1 MTAYIALVHKDP
13 GSDFGVSF
21 PDFPG
26 CVTATTT
33 LGEVTAMA
41 EEALALHVAGMIDD
55 GMAIPAPSSFD
66 AIREQQMRSGDPGV
80 PVLVALRLPET
91 ARTA

>member
-1 MTAYIALVHKDP
+1 MTAYIALVHKDAS
-13 GSDFGVSF
+13 SDFGVSF

-26 CVTATTT
+26 CVTATAT
-33 LGEVTAMA
+33 LDEVTAMA

-55 GMAIPAPSSFD
+55 RAAIPAPSSFD
-66 AIREQQMRSGDPGV
+66 DI
-80 PVLVALRLPET
+80 PET